1 MSTFWAWTDELIAPG
16 ELRLSGDE
24 ARHLAARRL
33 RSGDA
38 LSVFDGR
45 GTVAAARL
53 DHAGKREAVV
63 VVESVETSE
72 APAAK
77 PVLASAIPKGDRL
90 STMLQML
97 SQLGAAVWQPLVL
110 EHSVV
115 RDIDPDAARLRRIL
129 VESAKL
135 ARRAWLLE
143 VRAPIG
149 IDVALAHAA
158 PEATRFG
165 DRDGTVAPLD
175 GSVEL
180 VLIGPEAGFSAA
192 ERRLLDE
199 KGVCPAAFAAHNLR
213 IETAAIAAAASAF
226 AFAGRGEAMGDGA

>member
-1 MSTFWAWTDELIAPG
+1 MSAFWAFSDAPIAPG

-24 ARHLAARRL
+24 ARHLTARRM

-45 GTVAAARL
+45 GTVASARL
-53 DHAGKREAVV
+53 DHAGRREAVV
-63 VVESVETSE
+63 VVESVETWP
-72 APAAK
+72 APAAT

-97 SQLGAAVWQPLVL
+97 SQLGASIWQPLVL

-115 RDIDPDAARLRRIL
+115 RDLDPDAARLRRIL

-135 ARRAWLLE
+135 ARRPWLLE

-149 IDVALAHAA
+149 IDAALAQAA

-165 DRDGTVAPLD
+165 DRDGAVAPLD
-175 GSVEL
+175 ASVEL
-180 VLIGPEAGFSAA
+180 VLIGPEAGFSEP
-192 ERRLLDE
+192 ERRLLDQ
-199 KGVCPAAFAAHNLR
+199 KGVCRAAFAAHNLR
-213 IETAAIAAAASAF
+213 IETAAIAAAVS
-226 AFAGRGEAMGDGA
+226 AFAGRGEAMGDRA